1 MPQSVAHMND
11 MTWPQFAAVVDNR
24 VLILPLGAIEQ
35 HGPHLPLDTDS
46 ATAVAMAVAVAGE
59 VGGIVL
65 PCFQYGYKSQPTS
78 GGGRLFAGTTS
89 LGGEAFAACVR
100 DIVADLGRQG
110 AQALLVLNANYEN
123 TMFAI
128 EGLDLA
134 LERLHGAVPHLLGTS
149 DPVGGVAAGYGD
161 APKAVL
167 VNWWDQVRRDVL
179 DRAFD
184 GAFPGWEAE
193 HAGVI
198 ETSLMLHLA
207 PDRVALDRIESPAA
221 IPVLPTYWVIP
232 ERPGMVPTTGIL
244 RTAEGSSAEI
254 GRMLFDHTI
263 EGIVAIVRR
272 ELGEYC
278 IG

>member
-1 MPQSVAHMND
+1 MAERTVRMSD
-11 MTWPQFAAVVDNR
+11 MSWPEFAEAVGSR
-24 VLILPLGAIEQ
+24 VLVLPLGAIEQ

-46 ATAVAMAVAVAGE
+46 ATAVAMAEAVARE
-59 VGGIVL
+59 VGGVVL

-110 AQALLVLNANYEN
+110 ARAILILNANYEN

-128 EGLDLA
+128 EGADLA
-134 LERLHGAVPHLLGTS
+134 MERVGA
-149 DPVGGVAAGYGD
+149 GG
-161 APKAVL
+161 APRVVI

-207 PDRVALDRIESPAA
+207 PDRVALERVISPSE

-232 ERPGMVPTTGIL
+232 ERAGMVPSTGIL

-263 EGIVAIVRR
+263 EGIVAIVRLEFGDLR
-272 ELGEYC
+272 VG
-278 IG
+278 